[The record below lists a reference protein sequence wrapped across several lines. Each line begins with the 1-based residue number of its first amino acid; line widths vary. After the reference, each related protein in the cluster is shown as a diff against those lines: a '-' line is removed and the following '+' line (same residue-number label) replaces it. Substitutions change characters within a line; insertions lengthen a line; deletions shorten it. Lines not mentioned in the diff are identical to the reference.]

1 MTASPERASWL
12 ALIPLCL
19 TGVFYLLPAW
29 HQRNLFLQLLPQ
41 LAGYGALAVWWKF
54 NPHALTGL
62 GLSRGR
68 LDQGLLWGLCTG
80 CVLGVVNAT
89 VILRVVP
96 AMGGE
101 ITFLL
106 GTPHANV
113 PTLVMIPWLSIVIAA
128 GVELHFRGFL
138 LGRLESGCRHWMPE
152 SCAAGLPLCSLAAM
166 LLSTLAFAWDPFMV
180 MTFRH
185 LHWIAVW
192 DGLLWAALFLRWRN
206 LLAVLVAHA
215 TEVMILYLSVKAAL
229 T

>member
-1 MTASPERASWL
+1 MTASHERASWL

-19 TGVFYLLPAW
+19 TGLFYLLPAW
-29 HQRNLFLQLLPQ
+29 SQRNPLFQFLPQ
-41 LAGYGALAVWWKF
+41 LAGYGALAVWWTC
-54 NPHALTGL
+54 NPHALSGL

-68 LDQGLLWGLCTG
+68 LNQGLLWGLGTG
-80 CVLGVVNAT
+80 CVLGVVNTT
-89 VILRVVP
+89 VMLRVIP
-96 AMGGE
+96 ALGGE

-106 GTPHANV
+106 GTPHASV
-113 PTLVMIPWLSIVIAA
+113 PTLVMIPWLSVVIAA

-138 LGRLESGCRHWMPE
+138 LGRLESGCRQWMPKA
-152 SCAAGLPLCSLAAM
+152 CVAGLPLCSLAAV

-215 TEVMILYLSVKAAL
+215 TEVMIMYLSVKAAL